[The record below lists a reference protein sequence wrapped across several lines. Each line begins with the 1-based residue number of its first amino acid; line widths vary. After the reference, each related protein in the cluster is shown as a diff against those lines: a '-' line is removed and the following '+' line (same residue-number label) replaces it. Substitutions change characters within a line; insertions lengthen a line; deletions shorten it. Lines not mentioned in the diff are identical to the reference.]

1 MTNETK
7 LTVFVTRWVES
18 YVWMIWSRLNLQ
30 ISDIFY
36 REPNENFLIINSL
49 YPTFSM
55 SNLPTFFNYSNTNM
69 FSFRHY
75 LSFFLVPNQYF
86 LVCFA
91 HWIFIRFSKIF
102 NSSNVNEVI
111 RAISNLFIFF
121 TKRFY
126 THQRH
131 KKHTTHTSKQK

>member
-1 MTNETK
+1 MKLNWQFLSLGGSNHMYEWYEAGWTCKSAISSTENQMKTFWLLTK
-7 LTVFVTRWVES
+7 
-18 YVWMIWSRLNLQ
+18 
-30 ISDIFY
+30 
-36 REPNENFLIINSL
+36 SL

-126 THQRH
+126 THERH